1 MSSRVGKSAG
11 LLILIIII
19 CSLAGGAVGEI
30 LGNSIKQLAFLKT
43 SYNIGMTKPL
53 ILNLKLISI
62 TFGVSFSFNLL
73 SIAGL
78 LIGLFIY
85 RKM

>member
-1 MSSRVGKSAG
+1 MSSKIGKSAG
-11 LLILIIII
+11 LLILIIFI

-30 LGNSIKQLAFLKT
+30 LGKSIKQLAFLRT

-62 TFGVSFSFNLL
+62 TFGISFNFNLL
-73 SIAGL
+73 SIAGI

>member
-1 MSSRVGKSAG
+1 MSSRIGKSAG

-30 LGNSIKQLAFLKT
+30 LGNNIKQLAFLKT

-62 TFGVSFSFNLL
+62 TFGISFNFNLL
-73 SIAGL
+73 SLAGL